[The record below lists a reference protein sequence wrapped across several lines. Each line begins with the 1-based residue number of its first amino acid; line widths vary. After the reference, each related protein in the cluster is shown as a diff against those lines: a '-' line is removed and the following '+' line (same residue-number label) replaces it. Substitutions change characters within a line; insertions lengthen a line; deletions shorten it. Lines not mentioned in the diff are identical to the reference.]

1 MNRRN
6 NVKALLILAGLAA
19 TITASAEITPLQVG
33 DPIPA
38 TQLVTAEGES
48 FDLMAAA
55 KEQRLAIIYYRGGW
69 CPYCNTHLGQ
79 LQEADAKLR
88 ELGYRILAISPD
100 SPQKMKESLDKG
112 HMTYTLLSDSSM
124 ETAKAFGIAFEVD
137 KATIKKYEGYGID
150 LEAASGE
157 THHLL
162 PVPSV
167 FLVGTDGVIDFVHSD
182 ENYKVRLQPEALLA
196 AANAAIESD
205 Q

>member
-1 MNRRN
+1 M
-6 NVKALLILAGLAA
+6 KALLLLAGLAV
-19 TITASAEITPLQVG
+19 TITASAEIKPLQVG
-33 DPIPA
+33 ETIPA
-38 TQLVTAEGES
+38 TKLVTVEGES
-48 FDLMAAA
+48 FDLLAAA

-88 ELGYRILAISPD
+88 ALGYRILAISPD
-100 SPQKMKESLDKG
+100 SIAKMKESLDKD
-112 HMTYTLLSDSSM
+112 HMSYTLLSDSSM
-124 ETAKAFGIAFEVD
+124 ETAKAFGIAFEVEQPMLE
-137 KATIKKYEGYGID
+137 KLASYNID
-150 LEAASGE
+150 IEAASGE

-182 ENYKVRLQPEALLA
+182 ENHKVRLQPEALLA
-196 AANAAIESD
+196 AANAAVQSD

>member
-1 MNRRN
+1 M
-6 NVKALLILAGLAA
+6 KALLILAGLAA
-19 TITASAEITPLQVG
+19 SITASAEIKPLQAG
-33 DPIPA
+33 EKIPA
-38 TQLVTAEGES
+38 TKLKTVDGKS

-69 CPYCNTHLGQ
+69 CPYCNMQLGQ
-79 LQEADAKLR
+79 LQETDAKLR

-100 SPQKMKESLDKG
+100 SPAKMKESLDEG

-137 KATIKKYEGYGID
+137 QATLKKYEGYGID

-157 THHLL
+157 KHHQL

-182 ENYKVRLQPEALLA
+182 ENYKKRLAPEVLLA
-196 AANAAIESD
+196 AAKAVL
-205 Q
+205 